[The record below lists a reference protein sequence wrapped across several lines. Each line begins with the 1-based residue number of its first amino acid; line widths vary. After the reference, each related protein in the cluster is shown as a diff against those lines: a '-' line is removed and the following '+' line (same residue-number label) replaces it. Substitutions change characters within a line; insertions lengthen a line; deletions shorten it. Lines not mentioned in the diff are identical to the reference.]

1 MPCPYDERI
10 LPISLGVSPC
20 EICILSG
27 SRKMACPPRRVIP
40 ASKELRVRVDEKKKS
55 MKRVLSSSS
64 REGRSSPHF
73 ILRSKARC
81 RTVSSSSFV
90 HSWVVIKSLPRKF
103 VFIVGF
109 PFPRLVG
116 HDPCAGLSGERFADG
131 FGHGDQGCAAT
142 LFDIADDGAYFGSHA
157 AFGKVSFVVKA
168 SGLAERDGIQVL
180 LVGFVEIKRGLLHGC
195 RDEQEI
201 GIQAGS

>member
-55 MKRVLSSSS
+55 MKSVLSRSS
-64 REGRSSPHF
+64 RVGRSRPHF
-73 ILRSKARC
+73 ILRSKASC

-90 HSWVVIKSLPRKF
+90 HSCVPMKSLPRKF
-103 VFIVGF
+103 VFIGWFLSHLDISEKYFCVMGNL
-109 PFPRLVG
+109 RL
-116 HDPCAGLSGERFADG
+116 PIT
-131 FGHGDQGCAAT
+131 QK
-142 LFDIADDGAYFGSHA
+142 YFS
-157 AFGKVSFVVKA
+157 
-168 SGLAERDGIQVL
+168 
-180 LVGFVEIKRGLLHGC
+180 
-195 RDEQEI
+195 
-201 GIQAGS
+201 